1 MIIKD
6 VHWHK
11 YEAIKCNVELNGK
24 WGYFLGPKK
33 THIDVVLKESFL
45 LQSQQEPVLIMPEG
59 SLSINDKIMIKNRG
73 WLVQEEDSISTPG
86 VSYYSLSPTTLGKDT
101 IQNNMEKEVYVEE
114 YAPIQAEPK
123 TEDNVILITPDEF
136 YTIATQD
143 GIFVSDGKV
152 DVLSITANEVVFTLP
167 YGVPEAKIVVKQNN
181 QEKEYVFKHKV

>member
-24 WGYFLGPKK
+24 WCYFLGPKK

-86 VSYYSLSPTTLGKDT
+86 ISYYSLSPTTLGKDT

-114 YAPIQAEPK
+114 YAPIQAESK
-123 TEDNVILITPDEF
+123 IEDNVILIAPDEF

-143 GIFVSDGKV
+143 GVFASDSKV
-152 DVLSITANEVVFTLP
+152 DVSSITANEVIFTLP
-167 YGVPEAKIVVKQNN
+167 YGVPEAKVVVKQNN